1 LENNCRNLQPKLGLE
16 SAHKNGE
23 CFAVRERARRGLDGG
38 QGATGSAAI
47 STPTCRRRVHVS
59 RLVHDGGVLHL
70 LRGGAP
76 AQDELQS
83 HLLRGLPGEVRA
95 HLGGEWAE
103 NGSTPATLPSVQR
116 GARSIRR
123 ARAGTAPDGV
133 ARAGQAGHRCH
144 RRRRCRRRWRRAWN
158 TAASTVPGKDE
169 VRGTSAASNVPG
181 KDEVRGTSAASTVPG
196 KDEVK
201 AVAEGLRLLLRQLIT
216 HAARCHGSHRSGAR
230 SLRTIICGLR
240 CIVWYAAACLL
251 ENYSELRSATA
262 ASAVHRCLPAA
273 AYHAWPPLPPAS
285 PRTQVRHES

>member
-1 LENNCRNLQPKLGLE
+1 MWPFKGSYNRNLQPKLGLE

-23 CFAVRERARRGLDGG
+23 CFAGRERARRGLDGG
-38 QGATGSAAI
+38 QGATGSAAAI

-83 HLLRGLPGEVRA
+83 HLLRGLPGKVRA

-123 ARAGTAPDGV
+123 ALAGTAPDGV

-169 VRGTSAASNVPG
+169 V
-181 KDEVRGTSAASTVPG
+181 
-196 KDEVK
+196 K
-201 AVAEGLRLLLRQLIT
+201 AVAEGLRLLLHQLIT

-251 ENYSELRSATA
+251 ENHSKLRGATA
-262 ASAVHRCLPAA
+262 ASAVHRCLQALLLRAMLGRPF
-273 AYHAWPPLPPAS
+273 PSCIAS
-285 PRTQVRHES
+285 AL